1 MRYFVLA
8 FLLLFT
14 GCVNKNFTLKDLS
27 LSQNASNYL
36 ANSQNGSNN
45 SNSGDNIDPQAL
57 RESLKESYLKAWYSP
72 WQDMEVK
79 RNKKEVFWI
88 LKEMNRSTGYGEDLK
103 PNAKAF
109 NDALIKS
116 MDIVH
121 YPSAKIKAVVVRDSD
136 VRAVPTNKPYYRSQ
150 KGYPFDRYQNS
161 LIFQGT
167 PVLITHF
174 NTDKTYAHIQSSFVY
189 GWIKVSDLA
198 YMRDKDIKFLTQLKN
213 YVMPIRDKIP
223 LYTEYGNFYTQA
235 RVGELFPII
244 PKDQNPP
251 KREKQG
257 EQKKQKKQEKESLKV
272 YGFLKDSQGYATL
285 QSVILNEKDF
295 FVFPKAFNGENM
307 AYFINTML
315 GQKYGWGGTLGNRDC
330 SAFTRDSFA
339 NFGILLPRNSY
350 AQSRYANNYVDLSSM
365 KAKEKEDYILK
376 NATPFGTLL
385 YLKGHIMLYLGERD
399 HQAIVA
405 HSIWSLQTQKHFKTL
420 IHNIGGVV
428 ITSLWLA
435 REHNGAFSKKKLLI
449 DRVLGM
455 SDLKDLMFKTSSPL
469 NAN

>member
-1 MRYFVLA
+1 MRYFLVV
-8 FLLLFT
+8 FLFLFV
-14 GCVNKNFTLKDLS
+14 GCMKKDFTLKDLS
-27 LSQNASNYL
+27 LPQEASSYL
-36 ANSQNGSNN
+36 ASSQNGSHNN
-45 SNSGDNIDPQAL
+45 QSIDPQAL
-57 RESLKESYLKAWYSP
+57 RENLKESYLKAWYSP
-72 WQDMEVK
+72 WLDMKVK
-79 RNKKEVFWI
+79 SNKKEVFWI
-88 LKEMNRSTGYGEDLK
+88 LKEMNKSTGYGEDLK

-109 NDALIKS
+109 NDELIKS
-116 MDIVH
+116 MDIEH

-136 VRAVPTNKPYYRSQ
+136 VRAVPTNKPYYLSP

-174 NTDKTYAHIQSSFVY
+174 NLDKTYAHIQSSFVY

-198 YMRDKDIKFLTQLKN
+198 YMRDKDIELLTKLKN
-213 YVMPIRDKIP
+213 YVMPIKDKIP
-223 LYTEYGNFYTQA
+223 LYTDYGDFYTDA
-235 RVGELFPII
+235 RVGELFALI
-244 PKDQNPP
+244 PKSQNTPQKP
-251 KREKQG
+251 
-257 EQKKQKKQEKESLKV
+257 QKKELKA
-272 YGFLKDSQGYATL
+272 YGFLRDAKGYAIL
-285 QSVILNEKDF
+285 QSVILEEKDF
-295 FVFPKAFNGENM
+295 FVFPKAFNSENM
-307 AYFINTML
+307 AYFIDTML
-315 GQKYGWGGTLGNRDC
+315 GQKYGWGGLLGNRDC

-376 NATPFGTLL
+376 NATPFGTLI
-385 YLKGHIMLYLGERD
+385 YLKGHIMLYLGAHN

-405 HSIWSLQTQKHFKTL
+405 HSIWSVQTQKYFKTL
-420 IHNIGGVV
+420 SHKIGGVV

-435 REHNGAFSKKKLLI
+435 EEHNGAFSKKKLLI

-455 SDLKDLMFKTSSPL
+455 SDLKDFVNKTSSPL

>member
-1 MRYFVLA
+1 MFLFV
-8 FLLLFT
+8 
-14 GCVNKNFTLKDLS
+14 GCMKKDFTLKDLS
-27 LSQNASNYL
+27 LPQEASSYL
-36 ANSQNGSNN
+36 ASSQNGSHNN
-45 SNSGDNIDPQAL
+45 QSIDPQAL
-57 RESLKESYLKAWYSP
+57 RENLKESYLKAWYSP
-72 WQDMEVK
+72 WLDAKVK
-79 RNKKEVFWI
+79 SNKKEVFWI
-88 LKEMNRSTGYGEDLK
+88 LKEMNKSTGYGEDLK

-109 NDALIKS
+109 NDELIKS
-116 MDIVH
+116 MDIAH

-136 VRAVPTNKPYYRSQ
+136 VRAVPTNKPYYLSQ

-174 NTDKTYAHIQSSFVY
+174 NLDKTYAHIQSSFVY

-198 YMRDKDIKFLTQLKN
+198 YMRDKDIELLTKIKN
-213 YVMPIRDKIP
+213 YVMPIKDKIP
-223 LYTEYGNFYTQA
+223 LYTDYGDFYTDA
-235 RVGELFPII
+235 RVGELFALI
-244 PKDQNPP
+244 PQSQNASQNP
-251 KREKQG
+251 
-257 EQKKQKKQEKESLKV
+257 QKKELKA
-272 YGFLKDSQGYATL
+272 YGFLKDAKGYATL
-285 QSVILNEKDF
+285 QSVILDEKDF
-295 FVFPKAFNGENM
+295 FVFPKAFTSENM
-307 AYFINTML
+307 AYFIDTML
-315 GQKYGWGGTLGNRDC
+315 GQKYGWGGLLGNRDC

-376 NATPFGTLL
+376 NATPFGTLI
-385 YLKGHIMLYLGERD
+385 YLKGHIMLYLGAYN

-405 HSIWSLQTQKHFKTL
+405 HSIWSVQTQKHFKTL
-420 IHNIGGVV
+420 SHKIGGVV

-435 REHNGAFSKKKLLI
+435 EEHNGAFSKKKLLI

-455 SDLKDLMFKTSSPL
+455 SDLKDFVHKTSSPL

>member
-1 MRYFVLA
+1 MRYFLVV
-8 FLLLFT
+8 FLFLFV
-14 GCVNKNFTLKDLS
+14 GCMKKDFTLKDLS
-27 LSQNASNYL
+27 LPQEASSYL
-36 ANSQNGSNN
+36 ASSQNGSHNN
-45 SNSGDNIDPQAL
+45 QSIDPQAL
-57 RESLKESYLKAWYSP
+57 RENLKESYLKAWYSP
-72 WQDMEVK
+72 WLDAK
-79 RNKKEVFWI
+79 IKSNKKEVFWI
-88 LKEMNRSTGYGEDLK
+88 LKEMNKSTGYGEDLK

-109 NDALIKS
+109 NDELIKS
-116 MDIVH
+116 MDIAH

-136 VRAVPTNKPYYRSQ
+136 VRAVPTNKPYYLSQ

-174 NTDKTYAHIQSSFVY
+174 NLDKTYAHIQSSFVY

-198 YMRDKDIKFLTQLKN
+198 YMRDKDIELLTKLKN
-213 YVMPIRDKIP
+213 YVMPIKDKIP
-223 LYTEYGNFYTQA
+223 LYTDYGDFYTNA
-235 RVGELFPII
+235 RVGELFALI
-244 PKDQNPP
+244 PQSQNASQNP
-251 KREKQG
+251 
-257 EQKKQKKQEKESLKV
+257 QKKELKA
-272 YGFLKDSQGYATL
+272 YGFLKDAKGYAAL
-285 QSVILNEKDF
+285 QSVILDEKDF
-295 FVFPKAFNGENM
+295 FVFPKAFTSENM
-307 AYFINTML
+307 AYFIDTML
-315 GQKYGWGGTLGNRDC
+315 GQKYGWGGLLGNRDC

-376 NATPFGTLL
+376 NATPFSTLI
-385 YLKGHIMLYLGERD
+385 YLKGHIMLYLGAYN

-405 HSIWSLQTQKHFKTL
+405 HSIWSVQTQKHFKTL
-420 IHNIGGVV
+420 SHKIGGVV

-435 REHNGAFSKKKLLI
+435 EEHNGAFSKKKLLI

-455 SDLKDLMFKTSSPL
+455 SDLKDFVHKTSSPL

>member
-1 MRYFVLA
+1 MRYFLVV
-8 FLLLFT
+8 FLFLFV
-14 GCVNKNFTLKDLS
+14 GCTKKDFTLKDLS
-27 LSQNASNYL
+27 LPQEASSYL
-36 ANSQNGSNN
+36 ASSQNGSNN
-45 SNSGDNIDPQAL
+45 NQSIDSQAL
-57 RESLKESYLKAWYSP
+57 RENLKESYLKAWYSP
-72 WQDMEVK
+72 WLDMKVK
-79 RNKKEVFWI
+79 SNKKEVFWI
-88 LKEMNRSTGYGEDLK
+88 LKEMNKSTGYGEDLK

-109 NDALIKS
+109 NDGLIKS
-116 MDIVH
+116 MDIEH
-121 YPSAKIKAVVVRDSD
+121 YPSVKIKAVVVRDSD
-136 VRAVPTNKPYYRSQ
+136 VRAVPTNKPFYLSP

-198 YMRDKDIKFLTQLKN
+198 YMHDKDIELLTHLKD
-213 YVMPIRDKIP
+213 YVMPIKDKIP
-223 LYTEYGNFYTQA
+223 LYTDYGDFYTSA
-235 RVGELFPII
+235 RVGELFALI
-244 PKDQNPP
+244 PQSQNASQNP
-251 KREKQG
+251 
-257 EQKKQKKQEKESLKV
+257 QKKELKA
-272 YGFLKDSQGYATL
+272 YGFLRDAKGYAAL
-285 QSVILNEKDF
+285 QSVILDEKDF
-295 FVFPKAFNGENM
+295 FVFPKAFNSENM
-307 AYFINTML
+307 AYFIDTML
-315 GQKYGWGGTLGNRDC
+315 GQKYGWGGLLGNRDC

-376 NATPFGTLL
+376 NATPFGTLI
-385 YLKGHIMLYLGERD
+385 YLKGHIMLYLGAHN

-405 HSIWSLQTQKHFKTL
+405 HSIWSVQTQKHFKTL
-420 IHNIGGVV
+420 SHKIGGVV

-435 REHNGAFSKKKLLI
+435 EEHNGAFSQKKLLI

-455 SDLKDLMFKTSSPL
+455 SDLKDFVNKTSSPL

>member
-1 MRYFVLA
+1 MRYFLVV
-8 FLLLFT
+8 FLFLFV
-14 GCVNKNFTLKDLS
+14 GCMKKDFTLKDLS
-27 LSQNASNYL
+27 LPQEASSYL
-36 ANSQNGSNN
+36 ASSQNGSHNN
-45 SNSGDNIDPQAL
+45 QSIDPQAL
-57 RESLKESYLKAWYSP
+57 RENLKESYLKAWYSP
-72 WQDMEVK
+72 WLDAKVK
-79 RNKKEVFWI
+79 SNKKEVFWI
-88 LKEMNRSTGYGEDLK
+88 LKEMNKSTGYGEDLK

-109 NDALIKS
+109 NDELIKS
-116 MDIVH
+116 MDIER

-136 VRAVPTNKPYYRSQ
+136 VRAVPTNKPYYLSP

-174 NTDKTYAHIQSSFVY
+174 NLDKTYAHIQSSFVY

-198 YMRDKDIKFLTQLKN
+198 YMHDKDIELLTHLKD
-213 YVMPIRDKIP
+213 YVMPIKDKIP
-223 LYTEYGNFYTQA
+223 LYTDYGGFYTNA
-235 RVGELFPII
+235 RVGELFALI
-244 PKDQNPP
+244 PQSQKTPQKP
-251 KREKQG
+251 
-257 EQKKQKKQEKESLKV
+257 QKKEFKA
-272 YGFLKDSQGYATL
+272 YGFLRDAKGYATL
-285 QSVILNEKDF
+285 QSVILEEKDF
-295 FVFPKAFNGENM
+295 FVFPKAFNSENM
-307 AYFINTML
+307 AYFIDTML
-315 GQKYGWGGTLGNRDC
+315 GQKYGWGGLLGNRDC

-376 NATPFGTLL
+376 NATPFGTLI
-385 YLKGHIMLYLGERD
+385 YLKGHIMLYLGAHN

-405 HSIWSLQTQKHFKTL
+405 HSIWSVQTQKHFKTL
-420 IHNIGGVV
+420 SHKIGGVV

-435 REHNGAFSKKKLLI
+435 EEHNGAFSKKKLLI

-455 SDLKDLMFKTSSPL
+455 SDLKDFVNKTSSPL

>member
-1 MRYFVLA
+1 MRCFLVVFLFLFV
-8 FLLLFT
+8 
-14 GCVNKNFTLKDLS
+14 GCMKKDFTLKDLS
-27 LSQNASNYL
+27 LPQEASSYLASSQNDSH
-36 ANSQNGSNN
+36 NN
-45 SNSGDNIDPQAL
+45 QSIDPQAL
-57 RESLKESYLKAWYSP
+57 RENLKESYLKAWYSP
-72 WQDMEVK
+72 WLDAKVK
-79 RNKKEVFWI
+79 SNKKEVFWI
-88 LKEMNRSTGYGEDLK
+88 LKEMNKSTGYGEDLK

-109 NDALIKS
+109 NDELIKS
-116 MDIVH
+116 MDIEH

-136 VRAVPTNKPYYRSQ
+136 VRAVPTNKPYYLSQ

-174 NTDKTYAHIQSSFVY
+174 NLDKTYAHIQSSFVY

-198 YMRDKDIKFLTQLKN
+198 YMRDKDIELLTKLKN
-213 YVMPIRDKIP
+213 YVMPVKDKIP
-223 LYTEYGNFYTQA
+223 LYTDYGDFYTDA
-235 RVGELFPII
+235 RVGELFALI
-244 PKDQNPP
+244 PQSQNASQNP
-251 KREKQG
+251 
-257 EQKKQKKQEKESLKV
+257 QKKELKA
-272 YGFLKDSQGYATL
+272 YGFLRDAKGYAAL
-285 QSVILNEKDF
+285 QSVTLDEKDF
-295 FVFPKAFNGENM
+295 FVFPKAFNSENM
-307 AYFINTML
+307 AYFIDTML
-315 GQKYGWGGTLGNRDC
+315 GQKYGWGGLLGNRDC

-376 NATPFGTLL
+376 NATPFGTLI
-385 YLKGHIMLYLGERD
+385 YLKGHIMLYLGAYN

-405 HSIWSLQTQKHFKTL
+405 HSIWSVQTQKHFKTL
-420 IHNIGGVV
+420 SHKIGGVV

-435 REHNGAFSKKKLLI
+435 EEHNGAFSKKKLLI

-455 SDLKDLMFKTSSPL
+455 SDLKDFVNKTSSPL

>member
-1 MRYFVLA
+1 MFLFV
-8 FLLLFT
+8 
-14 GCVNKNFTLKDLS
+14 GCMKKDFTLKDLS
-27 LSQNASNYL
+27 LPQEASSYL
-36 ANSQNGSNN
+36 ASSQNGSHNN
-45 SNSGDNIDPQAL
+45 QSIDPQAL
-57 RESLKESYLKAWYSP
+57 RENLKESYLKAWYSP
-72 WQDMEVK
+72 WLDAK
-79 RNKKEVFWI
+79 IRSNKKEVFWI
-88 LKEMNRSTGYGEDLK
+88 LKEMNKSTGYGEDLK

-109 NDALIKS
+109 NDELIKS
-116 MDIVH
+116 MDIEH

-136 VRAVPTNKPYYRSQ
+136 VRAVPTNKPYYLSQ

-167 PVLITHF
+167 PVLVTHF
-174 NTDKTYAHIQSSFVY
+174 NLDKTYAHIQSSFVY

-198 YMRDKDIKFLTQLKN
+198 YMHGKDIELLTKLKN
-213 YVMPIRDKIP
+213 YVMPIKDKIP
-223 LYTEYGNFYTQA
+223 LYTDYGDFYTNA
-235 RVGELFPII
+235 RVGELFALI
-244 PKDQNPP
+244 PQGQNASQKP
-251 KREKQG
+251 
-257 EQKKQKKQEKESLKV
+257 QKKELKA
-272 YGFLKDSQGYATL
+272 YGFLRDTKGYAAL

-295 FVFPKAFNGENM
+295 FVFPKAFNSENM
-307 AYFINTML
+307 AYFIDTML
-315 GQKYGWGGTLGNRDC
+315 GQKYGWGGLLGNRDC

-376 NATPFGTLL
+376 NATPFGTLI
-385 YLKGHIMLYLGERD
+385 YLKGHIMLYLGERN

-405 HSIWSLQTQKHFKTL
+405 HSIWSVQTQKHFKTL
-420 IHNIGGVV
+420 SHKIGGVV

-435 REHNGAFSKKKLLI
+435 EEHNGAFSKKKLLI

-455 SDLKDLMFKTSSPL
+455 SDLKDFVNKTSSPL

>member
-1 MRYFVLA
+1 MRYFLVV
-8 FLLLFT
+8 FLFLFV
-14 GCVNKNFTLKDLS
+14 GCMKKDFTLKDLS
-27 LSQNASNYL
+27 LPQEASSYL
-36 ANSQNGSNN
+36 ASSQNGSHNDQ
-45 SNSGDNIDPQAL
+45 SIDPQAL
-57 RESLKESYLKAWYSP
+57 RENLKESYLKAWYSP
-72 WQDMEVK
+72 WLDAKVK
-79 RNKKEVFWI
+79 SNKKEVFWI
-88 LKEMNRSTGYGEDLK
+88 LKEMNKSTGYGEDLK

-109 NDALIKS
+109 NDELIKS
-116 MDIVH
+116 MDIER

-136 VRAVPTNKPYYRSQ
+136 VRAVPTNKPYYLSP

-174 NTDKTYAHIQSSFVY
+174 NLDKTYAHIQSSFVY

-198 YMRDKDIKFLTQLKN
+198 YMHDKDIELLTKLKN
-213 YVMPIRDKIP
+213 YVMPIKDKIP
-223 LYTEYGNFYTQA
+223 LYTDYGGFYTNA
-235 RVGELFPII
+235 RVGELFALI
-244 PKDQNPP
+244 PQSQNASQNP
-251 KREKQG
+251 
-257 EQKKQKKQEKESLKV
+257 QKKELKA
-272 YGFLKDSQGYATL
+272 YGFLRDAKGYAAL
-285 QSVILNEKDF
+285 QSVILDEKDF
-295 FVFPKAFNGENM
+295 FVFPKAFNSENM
-307 AYFINTML
+307 AYFIDTML
-315 GQKYGWGGTLGNRDC
+315 GQKYGWGGLLGNRDC

-376 NATPFGTLL
+376 NATPFGTLI
-385 YLKGHIMLYLGERD
+385 YLKGHIMLYLGAYN

-405 HSIWSLQTQKHFKTL
+405 HSIWSVQTQKHFKTL
-420 IHNIGGVV
+420 SHKIGGVV

-435 REHNGAFSKKKLLI
+435 EEHNGAFSKKKLLI

-455 SDLKDLMFKTSSPL
+455 SDLKDFVNKTSSPL

>member
-1 MRYFVLA
+1 M
-8 FLLLFT
+8 
-14 GCVNKNFTLKDLS
+14 KKDFTLKDLS
-27 LSQNASNYL
+27 LPQEASSYL
-36 ANSQNGSNN
+36 ASSQNGSHNN
-45 SNSGDNIDPQAL
+45 QSIDPQAL
-57 RESLKESYLKAWYSP
+57 RENLKEGYLKAWYSP
-72 WQDMEVK
+72 WLDAKVK
-79 RNKKEVFWI
+79 SNKKEVFWI
-88 LKEMNRSTGYGEDLK
+88 LKEMNKSTGYGEDLK

-109 NDALIKS
+109 NDGLIKS
-116 MDIVH
+116 MDIER

-136 VRAVPTNKPYYRSQ
+136 VRAVPTNKPYYLSQ

-198 YMRDKDIKFLTQLKN
+198 YMHDKDIELLTKIKN
-213 YVMPIRDKIP
+213 YVMPIKDKIP
-223 LYTEYGNFYTQA
+223 LYTDYGDFYTDA
-235 RVGELFPII
+235 RVGELFALI
-244 PKDQNPP
+244 PQSQNASQNP
-251 KREKQG
+251 
-257 EQKKQKKQEKESLKV
+257 QKKELKA
-272 YGFLKDSQGYATL
+272 YGFLRDAKGYATL

-295 FVFPKAFNGENM
+295 FVFPKAFTSENM
-307 AYFINTML
+307 AYFIDTML
-315 GQKYGWGGTLGNRDC
+315 GQKYGWGGLLGNRDC

-365 KAKEKEDYILK
+365 KAKEKEDYIIK
-376 NATPFGTLL
+376 NATPFGTLI
-385 YLKGHIMLYLGERD
+385 YLKGHIMLYLGTYN

-405 HSIWSLQTQKHFKTL
+405 HSIWSVQTQKHFKTL
-420 IHNIGGVV
+420 SHKIGGVV

-435 REHNGAFSKKKLLI
+435 EEHNGAFSKKKLLI

-455 SDLKDLMFKTSSPL
+455 SDLKDFVHKTSSPL

>member
-1 MRYFVLA
+1 MRYFLVV
-8 FLLLFT
+8 FLFLFV
-14 GCVNKNFTLKDLS
+14 GCMKKDFTLKDLS
-27 LSQNASNYL
+27 LPQEASSYL
-36 ANSQNGSNN
+36 ANSQNGSHNN
-45 SNSGDNIDPQAL
+45 QSIDPQAL
-57 RESLKESYLKAWYSP
+57 RENLKESYLKAWYSP
-72 WQDMEVK
+72 WLDMKVK
-79 RNKKEVFWI
+79 SNKKEVFWI
-88 LKEMNRSTGYGEDLK
+88 LKEMNKSTGYGEDLK

-109 NDALIKS
+109 NDELIKS
-116 MDIVH
+116 MDIEH

-136 VRAVPTNKPYYRSQ
+136 VRAVPTNKPFYLSP

-167 PVLITHF
+167 PVLVTHF

-198 YMRDKDIKFLTQLKN
+198 YMRDKDIELLTHLKD
-213 YVMPIRDKIP
+213 YVMPIKDKIP
-223 LYTEYGNFYTQA
+223 LYTDYGGFYTNA
-235 RVGELFPII
+235 RVGELFALI
-244 PKDQNPP
+244 PQSQNTPQKP
-251 KREKQG
+251 
-257 EQKKQKKQEKESLKV
+257 QKKELKA
-272 YGFLKDSQGYATL
+272 YGFLRDAKGYADL
-285 QSVILNEKDF
+285 QSVILDEKDF
-295 FVFPKAFNGENM
+295 FVFPKAFNSENM
-307 AYFINTML
+307 AYFIDTML
-315 GQKYGWGGTLGNRDC
+315 GQKYGWGGLLGNRDC

-376 NATPFGTLL
+376 NATPFGTLI
-385 YLKGHIMLYLGERD
+385 YLKGHIMLYLGAYN

-405 HSIWSLQTQKHFKTL
+405 HSIWSVQTQKHFKTL
-420 IHNIGGVV
+420 SHKIGGVV

-435 REHNGAFSKKKLLI
+435 EEHNGAFSKKKLLI

-455 SDLKDLMFKTSSPL
+455 SDLKDFVNKTSSPL

>member
-1 MRYFVLA
+1 MRYFLVV
-8 FLLLFT
+8 FLFLFV
-14 GCVNKNFTLKDLS
+14 GCMKKDFTLKDLS
-27 LSQNASNYL
+27 LPQEASSYL
-36 ANSQNGSNN
+36 ASSQNGSHNN
-45 SNSGDNIDPQAL
+45 QSIDPQAL
-57 RESLKESYLKAWYSP
+57 RENLKESYLKAWYSP
-72 WQDMEVK
+72 WLDAKVK
-79 RNKKEVFWI
+79 SNKKEVFWI
-88 LKEMNRSTGYGEDLK
+88 LKEMNKSTGYGEDLK

-109 NDALIKS
+109 NDELIKS
-116 MDIVH
+116 MDIEH

-136 VRAVPTNKPYYRSQ
+136 VRAVPTNKPYYLSP

-167 PVLITHF
+167 PVLVTHF

-198 YMRDKDIKFLTQLKN
+198 YMHDKDIELLTHLKD
-213 YVMPIRDKIP
+213 YVMPIKDKIP
-223 LYTEYGNFYTQA
+223 LYTDYGGFYTNA
-235 RVGELFPII
+235 RVGELFALI
-244 PKDQNPP
+244 PQSQNTPQKP
-251 KREKQG
+251 
-257 EQKKQKKQEKESLKV
+257 QKKELKA
-272 YGFLKDSQGYATL
+272 YGFLRDAKGYAAL
-285 QSVILNEKDF
+285 QSVILDEKDF
-295 FVFPKAFNGENM
+295 FVFPKAFNSENM
-307 AYFINTML
+307 AYFIDTML
-315 GQKYGWGGTLGNRDC
+315 GQKYGWGGLLGNRDC

-376 NATPFGTLL
+376 NATPFGTLI
-385 YLKGHIMLYLGERD
+385 YLKGHIMLYLGAYN

-405 HSIWSLQTQKHFKTL
+405 HSIWSVQTQKHFKTL
-420 IHNIGGVV
+420 SHKIGGVV

-435 REHNGAFSKKKLLI
+435 EEHNGAFSKKKLLI

-455 SDLKDLMFKTSSPL
+455 SDLKDFVNKTSSPL

>member
-1 MRYFVLA
+1 MRYFLVV
-8 FLLLFT
+8 FLFLFV
-14 GCVNKNFTLKDLS
+14 GCMKKDFTLKDLS
-27 LSQNASNYL
+27 LPQEASSYL
-36 ANSQNGSNN
+36 ASSQNGSHNN
-45 SNSGDNIDPQAL
+45 QSIDPQAL
-57 RESLKESYLKAWYSP
+57 RENLKESYLKAWYSP
-72 WQDMEVK
+72 WLDMKVK
-79 RNKKEVFWI
+79 SNKKEVFWI
-88 LKEMNRSTGYGEDLK
+88 LKEMNKSTGYGEDLK

-109 NDALIKS
+109 NDELIKS
-116 MDIVH
+116 MDIEH
-121 YPSAKIKAVVVRDSD
+121 YPSVKIKAVVVRDSD
-136 VRAVPTNKPYYRSQ
+136 VRAVPTNKPYYLSP

-198 YMRDKDIKFLTQLKN
+198 YMHDKDIELLTHLKD
-213 YVMPIRDKIP
+213 YVMPIKDKIP
-223 LYTEYGNFYTQA
+223 LYTDYGGFYTNA
-235 RVGELFPII
+235 RVGELFALI
-244 PKDQNPP
+244 PQSQKTP
-251 KREKQG
+251 EKP
-257 EQKKQKKQEKESLKV
+257 QKKELKA
-272 YGFLKDSQGYATL
+272 YGFLRDAKGYAIL
-285 QSVILNEKDF
+285 QSVILDEKDF
-295 FVFPKAFNGENM
+295 FIFPKAFNSENM
-307 AYFINTML
+307 AYFIDTML
-315 GQKYGWGGTLGNRDC
+315 GQKYGWGGLLGNRDC

-376 NATPFGTLL
+376 NATPFGTLI
-385 YLKGHIMLYLGERD
+385 YLKGHIMLYLGAHN

-405 HSIWSLQTQKHFKTL
+405 HSIWSVQTQKHFKTL
-420 IHNIGGVV
+420 SHKIGGVV

-435 REHNGAFSKKKLLI
+435 EEHNGAFSKKKLLI

-455 SDLKDLMFKTSSPL
+455 SDLKDFVNKTSSPL

>member
-1 MRYFVLA
+1 M
-8 FLLLFT
+8 
-14 GCVNKNFTLKDLS
+14 KKDFTLKDLS
-27 LSQNASNYL
+27 LPQEASSYL
-36 ANSQNGSNN
+36 ASSQNGSHNN
-45 SNSGDNIDPQAL
+45 SIDPQAL
-57 RESLKESYLKAWYSP
+57 REKLKEGYLKAWYSP
-72 WQDMEVK
+72 WLDMKVK
-79 RNKKEVFWI
+79 SNKKEVFWI

-109 NDALIKS
+109 NDELIKS
-116 MDIVH
+116 MDIER
-121 YPSAKIKAVVVRDSD
+121 YPSAKIRAVVVRDSD
-136 VRAVPTNKPYYRSQ
+136 VRAVPTNKPYYLSP

-167 PVLITHF
+167 PVLVTHF

-198 YMRDKDIKFLTQLKN
+198 YMRDKDIELLTKLKN
-213 YVMPIRDKIP
+213 YVMPIKDKIP
-223 LYTEYGNFYTQA
+223 LYTDYGDFYTDA
-235 RVGELFPII
+235 RVGELFALI
-244 PKDQNPP
+244 PQSQNTPQKP
-251 KREKQG
+251 
-257 EQKKQKKQEKESLKV
+257 QKKELKA
-272 YGFLKDSQGYATL
+272 YGFLRDAKGYATL
-285 QSVILNEKDF
+285 QSVILKEKDF
-295 FVFPKAFNGENM
+295 FIFPKAFNSENM
-307 AYFINTML
+307 AYFIDTML
-315 GQKYGWGGTLGNRDC
+315 GQKYGWGGLLGNRDC

-385 YLKGHIMLYLGERD
+385 YLKGHIMLYLGAYN

-405 HSIWSLQTQKHFKTL
+405 HSIWSVQTQKHFKTL
-420 IHNIGGVV
+420 SHKIGGVV

-435 REHNGAFSKKKLLI
+435 EEHNGAFSKKKLLI

-455 SDLKDLMFKTSSPL
+455 SDLKDFVHKTSSPL

>member
-1 MRYFVLA
+1 MHYFLVV
-8 FLLLFT
+8 FLFLFV
-14 GCVNKNFTLKDLS
+14 GCMKKDFTLKDLS
-27 LSQNASNYL
+27 LPQEASSYL
-36 ANSQNGSNN
+36 ASSQNGSHNN
-45 SNSGDNIDPQAL
+45 QSIDPQAL
-57 RESLKESYLKAWYSP
+57 RENLKESYLKAWYSP
-72 WQDMEVK
+72 WLDAK
-79 RNKKEVFWI
+79 IKSNKKEVFWI
-88 LKEMNRSTGYGEDLK
+88 LKEMNKSTGYGEDLK

-109 NDALIKS
+109 NDELIKS
-116 MDIVH
+116 MDIER

-136 VRAVPTNKPYYRSQ
+136 VRAVPTNKPYYLSP

-174 NTDKTYAHIQSSFVY
+174 NLDKTYAHIQSSFVY

-198 YMRDKDIKFLTQLKN
+198 YMRDKDIELLTKLKN
-213 YVMPIRDKIP
+213 YVMPIKDKIP
-223 LYTEYGNFYTQA
+223 LYTDYGDFYTNA
-235 RVGELFPII
+235 RVGELFALI
-244 PKDQNPP
+244 PQSQNASQNP
-251 KREKQG
+251 
-257 EQKKQKKQEKESLKV
+257 QKKELKA
-272 YGFLKDSQGYATL
+272 YGFLRDAKGYADL
-285 QSVILNEKDF
+285 QSVILDEKDF
-295 FVFPKAFNGENM
+295 FVFPKAFNSENM
-307 AYFINTML
+307 AYFIDTML
-315 GQKYGWGGTLGNRDC
+315 GQKYGWGGLLGNRDC

-376 NATPFGTLL
+376 NATPFGTLI
-385 YLKGHIMLYLGERD
+385 YLKGHIMLYLGAYN

-405 HSIWSLQTQKHFKTL
+405 HSIWSVQTQKHFKTL
-420 IHNIGGVV
+420 SHKIGGVV

-435 REHNGAFSKKKLLI
+435 EEHNGAFSKKKLLI

-455 SDLKDLMFKTSSPL
+455 SDLKDFVHKTSSPL

>member
-1 MRYFVLA
+1 MRYFLVV
-8 FLLLFT
+8 FLFLFV
-14 GCVNKNFTLKDLS
+14 GCMKKDFTLKDLS
-27 LSQNASNYL
+27 LPQEASSYL
-36 ANSQNGSNN
+36 ASSQNGSHNN
-45 SNSGDNIDPQAL
+45 QSIDPQAL
-57 RESLKESYLKAWYSP
+57 RENLKESYLKAWYSP
-72 WQDMEVK
+72 WLDAK
-79 RNKKEVFWI
+79 IKSNKKEVFWI
-88 LKEMNRSTGYGEDLK
+88 LKEMNKSTGYGEDLK

-109 NDALIKS
+109 NDELIKS
-116 MDIVH
+116 MDIEH

-136 VRAVPTNKPYYRSQ
+136 VRAVPTNKPFYLSP

-198 YMRDKDIKFLTQLKN
+198 YMRDKDIELLTKLKN
-213 YVMPIRDKIP
+213 YVMPIKDKIP
-223 LYTEYGNFYTQA
+223 LYTDYGGFYTNA
-235 RVGELFPII
+235 RVGELFALI
-244 PKDQNPP
+244 PQSQNTPQKP
-251 KREKQG
+251 
-257 EQKKQKKQEKESLKV
+257 QKKELKA
-272 YGFLKDSQGYATL
+272 YGFLRDAKGYAAL
-285 QSVILNEKDF
+285 QSVILDEKDF
-295 FVFPKAFNGENM
+295 FVFPKAFNSENM
-307 AYFINTML
+307 AYFIDTML
-315 GQKYGWGGTLGNRDC
+315 GQKYGWGGLLGNRDC

-376 NATPFGTLL
+376 NATPFGTLI
-385 YLKGHIMLYLGERD
+385 YLKGHIMLYLGAYN

-405 HSIWSLQTQKHFKTL
+405 HSIWSVQTQKHFKTL
-420 IHNIGGVV
+420 SHKIGGVV

-435 REHNGAFSKKKLLI
+435 EEHNGAFSKKKLLI

-455 SDLKDLMFKTSSPL
+455 SDLKDFVHKTSSPL

>member
-1 MRYFVLA
+1 MRYFLVV
-8 FLLLFT
+8 FLLLFV
-14 GCVNKNFTLKDLS
+14 GCMKKDFTLKDLS
-27 LSQNASNYL
+27 LPQEASSYL
-36 ANSQNGSNN
+36 ASSQNGSHNN
-45 SNSGDNIDPQAL
+45 QSIDPQAL
-57 RESLKESYLKAWYSP
+57 RENLKESYLKAWYSP
-72 WQDMEVK
+72 WLDAKVK
-79 RNKKEVFWI
+79 SNKKEVFWI
-88 LKEMNRSTGYGEDLK
+88 LKEMNKSTGYGEDLK

-109 NDALIKS
+109 NDELIKS

-136 VRAVPTNKPYYRSQ
+136 VRAVPTNKPYYLSQ

-174 NTDKTYAHIQSSFVY
+174 NLDKTYAHIQSSFVY

-198 YMRDKDIKFLTQLKN
+198 YMCDKDIELLTKLKS
-213 YVMPIRDKIP
+213 YVMPIKDKIP
-223 LYTEYGNFYTQA
+223 LYTDYGDFYTNA
-235 RVGELFPII
+235 RVGELFALI
-244 PKDQNPP
+244 PQSQNASQKP
-251 KREKQG
+251 
-257 EQKKQKKQEKESLKV
+257 QKKELKA
-272 YGFLKDSQGYATL
+272 YGFLRDAKGYAAL
-285 QSVILNEKDF
+285 QSVILDEKDF
-295 FVFPKAFNGENM
+295 FVFPKAFNSENM
-307 AYFINTML
+307 AYFIDTML
-315 GQKYGWGGTLGNRDC
+315 GQKYGWGGLLGNRDC

-376 NATPFGTLL
+376 NATPFGTLI
-385 YLKGHIMLYLGERD
+385 YLKGHIMLYLGAYN

-405 HSIWSLQTQKHFKTL
+405 HSIWSVQTQKHFKTL
-420 IHNIGGVV
+420 SHKIGGVV

-435 REHNGAFSKKKLLI
+435 EEHNGAFSKKKLLI

-455 SDLKDLMFKTSSPL
+455 SDLKDFVHKTSSPL

>member
-1 MRYFVLA
+1 MRYFLVV
-8 FLLLFT
+8 FLFLFT
-14 GCVNKNFTLKDLS
+14 SCVNKDFTLKDLS
-27 LSQNASNYL
+27 LSQEASSYL
-36 ANSQNGSNN
+36 ASSQNDNN
-45 SNSGDNIDPQAL
+45 NNQSIDSQAL
-57 RESLKESYLKAWYSP
+57 KEKLKEGYLKAWYSP
-72 WQDMEVK
+72 WLDMKVK
-79 RNKKEVFWI
+79 SNKKEVFWI
-88 LKEMNRSTGYGEDLK
+88 LKEMNKSTGYGEDLK
-103 PNAKAF
+103 PNAKAL
-109 NDALIKS
+109 NNALIKS
-116 MDIVH
+116 MDIKH
-121 YPSAKIKAVVVRDSD
+121 YPSVKIKAVVTRDSD

-198 YMRDKDIKFLTQLKN
+198 YMRNKDIELLTHLKD
-213 YVMPIRDKIP
+213 YVMPIKDKIP
-223 LYTEYGNFYTQA
+223 LYTDYGNFYTNA
-235 RVGELFPII
+235 RVGELFTLI
-244 PKDQNPP
+244 PQSQKTPEKPP
-251 KREKQG
+251 K
-257 EQKKQKKQEKESLKV
+257 KELKA
-272 YGFLKDSQGYATL
+272 YGFLRDSKGYATL
-285 QSVILNEKDF
+285 QSVILEEKDF

-315 GQKYGWGGTLGNRDC
+315 GQKYGWGGLLGNRDC

-385 YLKGHIMLYLGERD
+385 YLKGHIMLYLGERN

-435 REHNGAFSKKKLLI
+435 KEHNGAFSKKKLLI

-455 SDLKDLMFKTSSPL
+455 SDLKDFMLKTSSPL

>member
-1 MRYFVLA
+1 M
-8 FLLLFT
+8 
-14 GCVNKNFTLKDLS
+14 KKDFTLKDLS
-27 LSQNASNYL
+27 LPQEASSYL
-36 ANSQNGSNN
+36 ASSQNGSHNN
-45 SNSGDNIDPQAL
+45 QSIDPQAL
-57 RESLKESYLKAWYSP
+57 RENLKESYLKAWYSP
-72 WQDMEVK
+72 WLDAKVK
-79 RNKKEVFWI
+79 SNKKEVFWI
-88 LKEMNRSTGYGEDLK
+88 LKEMNKSTGYGEDLK

-116 MDIVH
+116 MDIER

-136 VRAVPTNKPYYRSQ
+136 VRAVPTNKPFYLSP

-167 PVLITHF
+167 PVLVTHF

-198 YMRDKDIKFLTQLKN
+198 YMRDKDIELLTKLKN
-213 YVMPIRDKIP
+213 YVMPIKDKIP
-223 LYTEYGNFYTQA
+223 LYTDYGDFYTNA
-235 RVGELFPII
+235 RVGELFALI
-244 PKDQNPP
+244 PQSQNASQKP
-251 KREKQG
+251 
-257 EQKKQKKQEKESLKV
+257 QKKELKA
-272 YGFLKDSQGYATL
+272 YGFLRDAKGYAAL
-285 QSVILNEKDF
+285 QSVILDEKDF
-295 FVFPKAFNGENM
+295 FVFPKAFNSKNM
-307 AYFINTML
+307 AYFIDTML
-315 GQKYGWGGTLGNRDC
+315 GQKYGWGGLLGNRDC

-376 NATPFGTLL
+376 NATPFGTLI
-385 YLKGHIMLYLGERD
+385 YLKGHIMLYLGAYN

-405 HSIWSLQTQKHFKTL
+405 HSIWSVQTQKHFKTL
-420 IHNIGGVV
+420 SHKIGGVV

-435 REHNGAFSKKKLLI
+435 EEHNGAFSKKKLLI

-455 SDLKDLMFKTSSPL
+455 SDLKDFVNKTSSPL

>member
-1 MRYFVLA
+1 MRYFLVV
-8 FLLLFT
+8 FLFLFV
-14 GCVNKNFTLKDLS
+14 GCMKKDFTLKDLS
-27 LSQNASNYL
+27 LPQEASNYL
-36 ANSQNGSNN
+36 ASSQNGSYNN
-45 SNSGDNIDPQAL
+45 QSIDPQAL
-57 RESLKESYLKAWYSP
+57 RENLKESYLKAWYSP
-72 WQDMEVK
+72 WLDAK
-79 RNKKEVFWI
+79 IKSNKKEVFWI
-88 LKEMNRSTGYGEDLK
+88 LKEMNKSTGYGEDLK

-109 NDALIKS
+109 NDELIKS
-116 MDIVH
+116 MDIEH

-136 VRAVPTNKPYYRSQ
+136 VRAVPTNKPYYLSQ

-174 NTDKTYAHIQSSFVY
+174 NLDKTYAHIQSSFVY

-198 YMRDKDIKFLTQLKN
+198 YMRDKDIEFLTKLKN
-213 YVMPIRDKIP
+213 YVMPIKDKIP
-223 LYTEYGNFYTQA
+223 LYTDYGDFYTDA
-235 RVGELFPII
+235 RVGELFALI
-244 PKDQNPP
+244 PQSQNASQNP
-251 KREKQG
+251 
-257 EQKKQKKQEKESLKV
+257 QKKELKA
-272 YGFLKDSQGYATL
+272 YGFLRDAKGYAAL
-285 QSVILNEKDF
+285 QSVILDEKDF
-295 FVFPKAFNGENM
+295 FVFPKAFNSENM
-307 AYFINTML
+307 AYFIDTML
-315 GQKYGWGGTLGNRDC
+315 GQKYGWGGLLGNRDC

-376 NATPFGTLL
+376 NATPFGTLI
-385 YLKGHIMLYLGERD
+385 YLKGHIMLYLGAYN

-405 HSIWSLQTQKHFKTL
+405 HSIWSVQTQKHFKTL
-420 IHNIGGVV
+420 SHKIGGVV

-435 REHNGAFSKKKLLI
+435 EEHNGAFSKKKLLI

-455 SDLKDLMFKTSSPL
+455 SDLKDFVNKTSSPL